1 MNKKITIEFNK
12 EDVVKV
18 AHAVYD
24 NPLEYMDEATFTKD
38 TTIYDVVLLV
48 GFVSMIMSAI
58 VTVIGFP
65 YWIKQIINPEYY
77 AISDLIA
84 QLK

>member
-24 NPLEYMDEATFTKD
+24 NPLEYMDGDYTPYYFCRYCEAELRGYAVKAKD
-38 TTIYDVVLLV
+38 FKHDLDCPVL
-48 GFVSMIMSAI
+48 A
-58 VTVIGFP
+58 
-65 YWIKQIINPEYY
+65 
-77 AISDLIA
+77 A
-84 QLK
+84 QDILAGI